1 MAAAPAAA
9 APAAKRARPPR
20 SLALSAP
27 ELEARPAPEAGHGVF
42 ALVDVPSGWLWKDRP
57 VCVPRRAGEEGTAE
71 RRLPRAD
78 DIDELMQE
86 LCERAQA
93 GDEASSRLLSGEWA
107 MSYMQRHLE
116 MQGDGPDEMPQWA
129 LACGT
134 SASQYNL
141 LAAQLQS
148 NVARHAEGGGFVL
161 NPQLRLV
168 NHACGDAANAELAE
182 IAYAEEITY
191 AARTRRPISAGEQ
204 MTYSCAPQHAPNHLD
219 LVLDRRSPG
228 AVPLPLPTP
237 TLLST
242 RRQTLAM
249 S

>member
-1 MAAAPAAA
+1 M
-9 APAAKRARPPR
+9 
-20 SLALSAP
+20 
-27 ELEARPAPEAGHGVF
+27 F